1 MRLIKFL
8 LLSIFFT
15 TVASFS
21 QATTNGSTLTIT
33 DIAGNNIYWEY
44 NFSSTGSPLGQS
56 GPGVPLNTP
65 LRFKLSSSSGA
76 LPKFVAGDLNGNCD
90 SLQVGSMN
98 STNTQFT
105 TTLKSCCPSTVEIR
119 TAEGG
124 IIRFDV
130 KCATLTG
137 GGGTGINCITYS
149 TCTSFNTCIQSNV
162 FCISFFLSSTTPTCI
177 TKNYTVVV
185 GFTDGSSTTIIVN
198 FGLNNTVF
206 CFAKPISKILSSN
219 FATCNCG
226 DDLLLKQIKS
236 DKKTGEINVIPNPT
250 SSKIKFTGE
259 NLENYKISLFDI
271 SGKEMIH
278 DLGINNEVSI
288 ENQAKGVYIYV
299 IEGENGFR
307 QEGKIIKE

>member
-1 MRLIKFL
+1 MRLIKF

-76 LPKFVAGDLNGNCD
+76 LPIFVAGDLNGNCD

-105 TTLKSCCPSTVEIR
+105 TTLNSCCPSTVEIR
-119 TAEGG
+119 TSTGG
-124 IIRFDV
+124 KIGVVV

-137 GGGTGINCITYS
+137 GGTGTSCITYS
-149 TCTSFNTCIQSNV
+149 TCTSANTCNQSNV
-162 FCISFFLSSTTPTCI
+162 YCISFFLPSNEPTCI
-177 TKNYTVVV
+177 NKNYNVVL
-185 GFTDGSSTTIIVN
+185 GFTDGTSTTIIVN
-198 FGLNNTVF
+198 FGLNNTFF
-206 CFAKPISKILSSN
+206 CFAKPINTILSSN
-219 FATCNCG
+219 FATCKCKV
-226 DDLLLKQIKS
+226 DLLLKEIKS

-271 SGKEMIH
+271 SGKEIIH

-299 IEGENGFR
+299 IAGENGFR